1 MKKYIV
7 AALCM
12 AAVLPTF
19 AQTKRVMTV
28 VQKDGTKTEYKV
40 NSVENVSFA
49 DVDLPALSNQWAFND
64 DVKTIGH
71 VTMLQ
76 TSDAY
81 VFSIYGEEATS
92 PVLEITIP
100 QSQMSKKLELGAEG
114 VKVAYNGE
122 TPALAGTVQARFDK
136 TKKNVT
142 ITLESETADYS
153 DLRCKWNG
161 AFAQVYSATNT
172 IKVTNV
178 AQVSDNNIASA
189 LVLNPATTG
198 SATTFAFGDA
208 TATTAD
214 GLLAGKVGVAVG
226 ISASKLYNGTI
237 DMATDADSYTF
248 KYIDYATHI
257 VYDKVKAGTITTA
270 KDAEGKLYIKIEATL
285 DDNRTVELEYYGT
298 TTEVESLDEMI
309 PAAVA
314 ENEYKY
320 YNSDG
325 AVSMNKTLGTCYIDE
340 ASSSTTFYFIP
351 EGDSKFSSNKVELKV
366 GPALINAGD
375 VAIADLAQDAV
386 FSLKFN
392 AGGMQLQSY
401 AVSHG
406 YGNTPNNGTLNIKKG
421 DDGVYEVS
429 LEIANKYKTMW
440 GSEGGDNTKLV
451 LNFKGTLEAY

>member
-28 VQKDGTKTEYKV
+28 IQKDGTKKEYKV
-40 NSVENVSFA
+40 NSVQNVTFTEVA
-49 DVDLPALSNQWAFND
+49 YATLANQWAFND
-64 DVKTIGH
+64 DIKAIGK

-76 TSDAY
+76 TSDANI
-81 VFSIYGEEATS
+81 FSIYGEEATS

-100 QSQMSKKLELGAEG
+100 QTQMGTKLKLGAEG

-122 TPALAGTVQARFDK
+122 TPALTGTVQARFDK

-161 AFAQVYSATNT
+161 AFTQVYTATNT

-178 AQVSDNNIASA
+178 AEVSDNNIASA
-189 LVLNPATTG
+189 LILKPTTTG
-198 SATTFAFGDA
+198 AATTFAFGDA

-214 GLLAGKVGVAVG
+214 GLLAGKVGVSVG

-237 DMATDADSYTF
+237 DMATETDSYTF
-248 KYIDYATHI
+248 QYIDYTTRI
-257 VYDKVKAGTITTA
+257 VYNKVKAGTITTA
-270 KDAEGKLYIKIEATL
+270 QDADGKLYIKIEATL
-285 DDNRTVELEYYGT
+285 DDNRVVEMEYYGA

-309 PAAVA
+309 PAPVA

-325 AVSMNKTLGTCYIDE
+325 AVSMNKKLGTSYVDVYKGNY
-340 ASSSTTFYFIP
+340 TFYFVP
-351 EGDSKFSSNKVELKV
+351 EGDTKYSSDKVTLKV
-366 GPALINAGD
+366 SEDLINAGEIS
-375 VAIADLAQDAV
+375 IADLGDTSI
-386 FSLKFN
+386 FDLKFKSM
-392 AGGMQLQSY
+392 GLQST
-401 AVSHG
+401 AAGHG

-429 LEIANKYKTMW
+429 LEITNLYKSPW
-440 GSEGGDNTKLV
+440 GSNITGDNTKLV
-451 LNFKGTLEAY
+451 LNFKGTLETY